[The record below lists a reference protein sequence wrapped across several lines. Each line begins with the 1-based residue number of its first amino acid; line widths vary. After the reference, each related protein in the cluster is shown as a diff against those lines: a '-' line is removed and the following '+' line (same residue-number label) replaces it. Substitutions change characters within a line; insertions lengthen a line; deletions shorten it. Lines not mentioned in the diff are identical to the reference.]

1 MIFIEGK
8 SNNKDKIT
16 KTRDFLQEIIKELG
30 SSKKLIEMAKE
41 AMKKQ
46 LNKKRQNPQKL
57 KQEDKI

>member
-30 SSKKLIEMAKE
+30 SSKKI
-41 AMKKQ
+41 
-46 LNKKRQNPQKL
+46 NRNGKRSYEKAA
-57 KQEDKI
+57 